1 MGLLALLA
9 YKAFKGSGSPLG
21 NILGVN
27 AGAAANVPSRPGNAQ
42 APGSGGGLGGLL
54 GGLLTGG
61 AAGGI
66 LSGGLSELM
75 RRLQQNGQGDVAKS
89 WVATGPNQ
97 AIAPDDLAQAAG
109 VDTLDELVKHSGMP
123 REQVLA
129 ELARSLPGT
138 VDELTPDGRIPTEH
152 EVSRLM

>member
-1 MGLLALLA
+1 
-9 YKAFKGSGSPLG
+9 
-21 NILGVN
+21 
-27 AGAAANVPSRPGNAQ
+27 
-42 APGSGGGLGGLL
+42 
-54 GGLLTGG
+54 LTGG

-75 RRLQQNGQGDVAKS
+75 RRFQQNGQGDVAKS

-109 VDTLDELVKHSGMP
+109 VDTLDELVKHSGLP

>member
-9 YKAFKGSGSPLG
+9 YKAFKGSGGPLG
-21 NILGVN
+21 NIFGGN
-27 AGAAANVPSRPGNAQ
+27 AGAPANMPSRPGNAQ
-42 APGSGGGLGGLL
+42 VPGNGGLGGLL
-54 GGLLTGG
+54 GGLLGGG
-61 AAGGI
+61 AAGSI
-66 LSGGLSELM
+66 LSGGLGELV

-97 AIAPDDLAQAAG
+97 TIAPDDLAQAAG